1 MDSYV
6 SISKFKELS
15 KIITYIFFIKF
26 DKIIP
31 KRQQK
36 KQLQKNQK
44 KLSCK
49 GVRGPVVQFGQN
61 AALSRRRLR
70 VRVSS
75 GSPLFIMMSS
85 QITLILLNLT
95 IAGIIFCHLFLTT
108 PIIFKTLDEDSAS
121 RFLRAIFPRYYAL
134 IFLLSIP
141 ATLILYFQDS
151 QLSWWIGFN
160 ISAHALL
167 GLIGIPITNAAK
179 DRGWETIF
187 SFSHGFSVYCTIVIF
202 VLSIIQFFINFD

>member
-1 MDSYV
+1 
-6 SISKFKELS
+6 
-15 KIITYIFFIKF
+15 
-26 DKIIP
+26 
-31 KRQQK
+31 
-36 KQLQKNQK
+36 
-44 KLSCK
+44 
-49 GVRGPVVQFGQN
+49 
-61 AALSRRRLR
+61 
-70 VRVSS
+70 
-75 GSPLFIMMSS
+75 MMSS

-95 IAGIIFCHLFLTT
+95 IAGIIFCHLVLTT
-108 PIIFKTLDEDSAS
+108 PIIFKILDEGSAS

-160 ISAHALL
+160 ISAHALF
-167 GLIGIPITNAAK
+167 GLIGIPVTNAAK

-187 SFSHGFSVYCTIVIF
+187 SLSHGFSVYCTIVIF